1 MKPTIEGVYALSG
14 WSIKVDGT
22 GFRISPA
29 AYYEAKST
37 WSKPYE
43 TLQGATSAIAR
54 KLAEEFN
61 DRHSRRVAFHKKK
74 KAA

>member
-1 MKPTIEGVYALSG
+1 VKPTIEGVYALSG

-22 GFRISPA
+22 GFRIGQT
-29 AYYEAKST
+29 AYYEAKSS
-37 WSKPYE
+37 WSKSYA

-61 DRHSRRVAFHKKK
+61 ERHSRRVAFHKKK